1 MLLGLRI
8 ANGDTIILSGLPA
21 DEMLTVVHEYQMSG
35 CRGLLRIPDIPEPN
49 HVVEYCVD
57 SGPWRNLHAYLPAN
71 RPSTGQDHDS
81 GGSPGRG

>member
-8 ANGDTIILSGLPA
+8 ANGDTIILSGQPA
-21 DEMLTVVHEYQMSG
+21 DEMLTVVHEYQVSG
-35 CRGLLRIPDIPEPN
+35 CRGKLRIPDAPEPN

-57 SGPWRNLHAYLPAN
+57 SAPWRSLNAYLPAD
-71 RPSTGQDHDS
+71 RTSPSQDHDS

>member
-1 MLLGLRI
+1 MLLGLII

-71 RPSTGQDHDS
+71 RASTSQDHDS
-81 GGSPGRG
+81 GGSSGGG